1 MGGEEV
7 ALIGVAIAVGLG
19 AAVLP
24 VFVNAEVYVVA
35 IGATVNSRPFL
46 ALLILIHVIATTIG
60 KAFVFQLARKGTN
73 KIRMVEPRPPRNA
86 VSAKTR
92 QAFRWLSMTR
102 LFLLIKRGNDWL
114 LTLLDR
120 PYSGGLTAF
129 MSSLVGVP
137 PLAIVTILAGASKQP
152 QWLFLACVFT
162 GRLIQFLAIAFLLHH
177 VRWF

>member
-1 MGGEEV
+1 MGIDELG
-7 ALIGVAIAVGLG
+7 LIGAAIAVGLG

-46 ALLILIHVIATTIG
+46 ALLIVIHVIATTIG

-73 KIRMVEPRPPRNA
+73 KIRMVEPRPPR
-86 VSAKTR
+86 SAFTAWLRRVGRRLGRTR
-92 QAFRWLSMTR
+92 VMKRIRR
-102 LFLLIKRGNDWL
+102 LNDWL

-129 MSSLVGVP
+129 LSSLTGIP

-152 QWLFLACVFT
+152 QWLFLTMVFT
-162 GRLIQFLAIAFLLHH
+162 GRLIQFLAIAFLLHQ
-177 VRWF
+177 VSWF

>member
-1 MGGEEV
+1 MGGDEL
-7 ALIGVAIAVGLG
+7 ALIGAAIAVGLG

-73 KIRMVEPRPPRNA
+73 KIRMVEPRPPSNA
-86 VSAKTR
+86 VSAWTR
-92 QAFRWLSMTR
+92 RTGHRFAQTRFAKALSR
-102 LFLLIKRGNDWL
+102 ANDWL

-120 PYSGGLTAF
+120 RYSGGLTAF
-129 MSSLVGVP
+129 VSSLTGIP

-152 QWLFLACVFT
+152 QWLFLTMVFL
-162 GRLIQFLAIAFLLHH
+162 GRLIQFLAIAFLLHQIS
-177 VRWF
+177 WF

>member
-1 MGGEEV
+1 MGGDQL
-7 ALIGVAIAVGLG
+7 ALIGTAIAVGLG

-24 VFVNAEVYVVA
+24 VFVNAELYVVA

-73 KIRMVEPRPPRNA
+73 KIRMVDPRPPRNA
-86 VSAKTR
+86 VSAWTRNAGHRFAKTR
-92 QAFRWLSMTR
+92 VAQAL
-102 LFLLIKRGNDWL
+102 KRANDWL

-129 MSSLVGVP
+129 VSSLTGIP

-152 QWLFLACVFT
+152 QWLFLTMVFA
-162 GRLIQFLAIAFLLHH
+162 GRLIQFLAIAFLLHQLS
-177 VRWF
+177 WF

>member
-1 MGGEEV
+1 MGGDEL
-7 ALIGVAIAVGLG
+7 ALIGAAIAVGLG

-73 KIRMVEPRPPRNA
+73 KIRMVDPRPPRNA
-86 VSAKTR
+86 ISAWSRRTGHRFAQTR
-92 QAFRWLSMTR
+92 FAQ
-102 LFLLIKRGNDWL
+102 LLKRVNDWL

-120 PYSGGLTAF
+120 RYSGGLTAF
-129 MSSLVGVP
+129 VSSLTGIP

-152 QWLFLACVFT
+152 QWLFLTMVFF
-162 GRLIQFLAIAFLLHH
+162 GRLIQFLAIAFLLHKIS
-177 VRWF
+177 WF

>member
-1 MGGEEV
+1 MGLDELG
-7 ALIGVAIAVGLG
+7 LIGAAIAVGLG
-19 AAVLP
+19 AAILP

-46 ALLILIHVIATTIG
+46 AFLILVHVVATTIG
-60 KAFVFQLARKGTN
+60 KAFVFQLARRGTN

-86 VSAKTR
+86 FAAATR
-92 QAFRWLSMTR
+92 RAGRRLARTR
-102 LFLLIKRGNDWL
+102 VFHGIKRINDWL

-129 MSSLVGVP
+129 LSSLIGVP

-152 QWLFLACVFT
+152 QWLFLTMVFV
-162 GRLIQFLAIAFLLHH
+162 GRLIQFLAIAFLLHQ
-177 VRWF
+177 VSWF

>member
-1 MGGEEV
+1 MGLDELG
-7 ALIGVAIAVGLG
+7 LIGAAIAVGLG

-35 IGATVNSRPFL
+35 IGATVDSRPFL

-86 VSAKTR
+86 FSAR
-92 QAFRWLSMTR
+92 MRVWWRWLAGTR
-102 LFLLIKRGNDWL
+102 PARGIKRANDWL

-129 MSSLVGVP
+129 LSSLLGVP

-152 QWLFLACVFT
+152 LWLFLTMVFI
-162 GRLIQFLAIAFLLHH
+162 GRLIQFLAIAFLLHQ
-177 VRWF
+177 VSWL

>member
-1 MGGEEV
+1 MGGDEL

-46 ALLILIHVIATTIG
+46 ALLILIHVVATTIG

-86 VSAKTR
+86 ASAR
-92 QAFRWLSMTR
+92 LRSGGRWLAGTR
-102 LFLLIKRGNDWL
+102 VFQWVKRVNDWL

-129 MSSLVGVP
+129 MSSLFGVP

-152 QWLFLACVFT
+152 QWLFLTMVFF
-162 GRLIQFLAIAFLLHH
+162 GRLIQFLTIAFVLHQ
-177 VRWF
+177 VSWF

>member
-1 MGGEEV
+1 MGGDEL
-7 ALIGVAIAVGLG
+7 ALIGAAVAVGLG

-73 KIRMVEPRPPRNA
+73 KIRMVDPRPPRNA
-86 VSAKTR
+86 VSAWTR
-92 QAFRWLSMTR
+92 RTGHRFAQTR
-102 LFLLIKRGNDWL
+102 LAQVLKRVNDWL

-120 PYSGGLTAF
+120 RYSGGLTAF
-129 MSSLVGVP
+129 VSSLTGIP

-152 QWLFLACVFT
+152 QWLFLTMVFS
-162 GRLIQFLAIAFLLHH
+162 GRLIQFLAIAFLLHQIS
-177 VRWF
+177 WF